1 MDFEKPV
8 SKSVKDKLDEIEIRK
23 HKLMHDVIIEQLPIL
38 HQVYSELENEI
49 NSATTALI
57 NGTITKE
64 QLKTKREQFVKIED
78 RYIELT
84 LEAVK
89 LETIFKVLVGDM

>member
-1 MDFEKPV
+1 
-8 SKSVKDKLDEIEIRK
+8 
-23 HKLMHDVIIEQLPIL
+23 MHAVIVEQLPIL
-38 HQVYSELENEI
+38 HEVYSELENEI

-64 QLKTKREQFVKIED
+64 QLKAKREQFVKIED